1 MMTNVFE
8 NMNRDELQSY
18 VEELNQEVEGCR
30 AKNLALDMARGKPS
44 PEQIDLSRKLLDEL
58 TSVVSLADK
67 DVDAANYGAPLGLPS
82 ARELGSQILGCA
94 PECVMAMDSSSLSLM
109 YDVVQTGFNLGF
121 NGQEPW
127 SQQGTVRFL
136 CPSPGYDRHF
146 AITES
151 FGIQNVAIPMT
162 EQGPDMV
169 RVREL
174 VENDPHIKGIWCV
187 PKYANPT
194 GITYSD
200 TVVQQLAELKPAAP
214 DFKIFWD
221 NAYAV
226 HDLEQP
232 GDELANI
239 FTALEEQ
246 GQQNLIVAFASTAK
260 ITFPGSGIAWL
271 AAGPEDFKHL
281 AKAFS
286 IHRVCSN
293 KINQLAHVRYL
304 KDLTGVRAHMALH
317 AQVLKPR
324 FELVEKKLSQGL
336 AELGICSWTKPK
348 GGYFVSFEGLPGS
361 AKAIVAL
368 AQELGV
374 KLTPAGA
381 TWPYG
386 EDPKDSNIRIAPT
399 YPSVDELS
407 QALDVFVLCVKV
419 VSARHILEAKPQM

>member
-1 MMTNVFE
+1 MSNIFE
-8 NMNRDELQSY
+8 NMSRDELQSY
-18 VEELNQEVEGCR
+18 ISQLEQEAEGFR
-30 AKNLALDMARGKPS
+30 AQNLALDMARGKPS
-44 PEQIDLSRKLLDEL
+44 QEQTDLSRPLLDEL
-58 TSVVSLADK
+58 TSVVSLTDE

-82 ARELGSQILGCA
+82 ARKLGAQMLGCA
-94 PECVMAMDSSSLSLM
+94 ADQIMAMDSSSLSLM
-109 YDVVQTGFNLGF
+109 YDVIQTGFNFGF
-121 NGQEPW
+121 GGEEPW
-127 SQQGTVRFL
+127 SKQGTVRFL
-136 CPSPGYDRHF
+136 CPAPGYDRHF

-151 FGIQNVAIPMT
+151 FGIQNVAVPMT
-162 EQGPDMV
+162 EHGPDMV

-200 TVVQQLAELKPAAP
+200 DVVAQLAELKPAAP
-214 DFKIFWD
+214 DFRIFWD

-239 FTALEEQ
+239 FEALAEQ
-246 GQQNLIVAFASTAK
+246 GQHNRIFAFASTAK

-271 AAGPEDFKHL
+271 VAGPDDFKAL
-281 AKAFS
+281 TKAFS
-286 IHRVCSN
+286 IHRVCPN
-293 KINQLAHVRYL
+293 KLNQLAHVCYL
-304 KDLTGVRAHMALH
+304 KDMTGIRAHMALH
-317 AQVLKPR
+317 AQILKPR
-324 FELVEKKLSQGL
+324 FELVERKLSRGL
-336 AELGICSWTKPK
+336 TPLGISSWTHPH
-348 GGYFVSFEGLPGS
+348 GGYFVSFESLPGC

-386 EDPKDSNIRIAPT
+386 QDPKDSNIRIAPT

-407 QALDVFVLCVKV
+407 QALDVFILCVKLI
-419 VSARHILEAKPQM
+419 SARHILEGKPLM